1 MKNLKVALVAFSLL
15 MNVLA
20 PNIAFAQDSAKST
33 RSSLSLNPTTI
44 QKQLSKNTQ
53 VMLGLNQVH
62 QAKDEVN
69 IARGNLLPS
78 LNLGGLLSFSGGGFI
93 LSAIDFLV
101 PFLVPSNWA
110 NFYTQK
116 SLFESEKLSYK
127 VIQLNTLSS
136 ALSMYYTVLSD
147 YQVQAIYQQQ
157 YLDLQEIYE
166 LQKRKSSTGTVPVS
180 DLLQT
185 QAQAQMAGVRASQLT
200 ELNRQEIASIR
211 KALALPLSTNIN
223 LEVVDAKAAPW
234 EFESA
239 SSTIRKVN
247 SVSVEAQQF
256 RYLIKAANEQIWSK
270 KFGWISGG
278 TIGSR
283 SVNGG
288 NASFSNFAA
297 SGSVNL
303 GFALYPTIQLS
314 QDKMREIEI
323 QARDISLEN
332 TRIVESALG
341 SLIEA
346 KQQLDLSTQAENQMA
361 RVYQIRVQEYDQGT
375 ETLTNVLIARN
386 QMAESS
392 IARIKSNLD
401 VNLQR
406 SLMQRALISSDYA
419 NIRGCSSSA
428 VAPEEQKKQGRI
440 SRIFKPLK
448 EIIYPSMDEIC
459 RR

>member
-1 MKNLKVALVAFSLL
+1 MKNFKVALVSLSLL
-15 MNVLA
+15 LNIVA
-20 PNIAFAQDSAKST
+20 PNLAHAQDSSKSS
-33 RSSLSLNPTTI
+33 RSSLALNPTTI

-78 LNLGGLLSFSGGGFI
+78 LNLGGLLSFSGGGFV

-101 PFLVPSNWA
+101 PFLVPSNWS

-147 YQVQAIYQQQ
+147 YQVQTIYQQQ

-200 ELNRQEIASIR
+200 EMNRQEIASIR
-211 KALALPLSTNIN
+211 KAMALPLSTNIT
-223 LEVVDAKAAPW
+223 LDFVDAKPSPW

-247 SVSVEAQQF
+247 DVSVELQQF
-256 RYLIKAANEQIWSK
+256 RYLVKAAKDQVWSK
-270 KFGWISGG
+270 KFGWINGA

-283 SVNGG
+283 SVNGA
-288 NASFSNFAA
+288 NATFSNVTA
-297 SGSVNL
+297 SGSINL

-314 QDKMREIEI
+314 QDQMREIEI
-323 QARDISLEN
+323 QYRDIGLEN
-332 TRIVESALG
+332 TRIVESALA

-375 ETLTNVLIARN
+375 ETLTNVLFARN

-392 IARIKSNLD
+392 VARIKSNLD

-406 SLMQRALISSDYA
+406 SLLQRALLASDYA
-419 NIRGCSSSA
+419 NIHGCSSSA

-440 SRIFKPLK
+440 SRIFKPIK
-448 EIIYPSMDEIC
+448 EIIYPSLDEIC
-459 RR
+459 KR